1 MRLNIDLLVV
11 LPLAVPPASVPIECL
26 NLGVQ
31 SSPPVVPFVP
41 ISLWWGALFGR
52 IGERKDRIHRK
63 LLVIRILDDLLHI
76 ETFEHEHPRL

>member
-31 SSPPVVPFVP
+31 SSSFV
-41 ISLWWGALFGR
+41 ILVAIFFVAWVNAGR
-52 IGERKDRIHRK
+52 VGE
-63 LLVIRILDDLLHI
+63 
-76 ETFEHEHPRL
+76 EHARRGRTTAGEFRT